1 MSYFILPFL
10 PCQNMFLSQGEL
22 KELSFCLGPQPNGTL
37 LLKWTYISPYW
48 VKITFLDKRI

>member
-48 VKITFLDKRI
+48 VKIMFLDKRI